1 MEFDQKLEQFKGQA
15 RLPDFA
21 VPKSYEL
28 TLRPD
33 LSACVFSGTVLIH
46 ISINRGTRFLV
57 LNALELVISQVSFTN
72 FQNRKYVPSDILVDS
87 DDEILFLVFDETLD
101 VGNGVLEIGFS
112 GVLTDSCKGL
122 YRCTYL
128 DKGDKKN
135 MIATQFEAVDARR
148 CFPCWDEPAFKVTFK
163 IMLENVPSELTTLSN
178 MPILDEKI
186 NGPFKTVEFEESV
199 IMSTYLVAV
208 VVGLFDYVEDT
219 TDDGTK
225 VRSYC
230 PVGQSQK
237 GKLALS
243 IAVKTLELFR
253 KYFSVPYPLAKLD
266 MVAVPEFAGGAM
278 ENNGLIT
285 FREAELLK
293 DELHSAAAEIRRLTI
308 VVAHEVAHHWF
319 GNLVTMEW
327 WSHLWL
333 NEGFAT
339 WVSYLATDRLFPE
352 WKIWNHFLQ
361 VTVDGLHMDA
371 LEQSH
376 PIEVEIPRAQ
386 LVEEYFD
393 DISYDKGSSVIR
405 MLQNYLGDDI
415 FQKSLASYMSRYAF
429 KNAKTEDLWEV
440 LSETSGVQVNTMM
453 NKWTKQKGYPVIS
466 VKLNG
471 YTLEFEQTQFL
482 YSALDS
488 DAQWIVPLTLSIG
501 SYDVQKKFLLE
512 TKQGKLGLEDLLC
525 SSEETSTTKRSDETW
540 WIKINVHQ
548 AGFYRVKYENDLA
561 TRLRE
566 AIARN
571 CLSAADEFGFLD
583 DAFALC
589 QACMV
594 PFSSLLS
601 LMDTYRKEL
610 EYVVLSRLVKVCYSA
625 AKIIRDAIPELAND
639 LNQFLADLLSS
650 TTKLGWDATTGESQL
665 ISLMREE
672 VLMALAHFGQT
683 QTLEEAMKRFRA
695 FLHDRNT
702 SLLPVNTRKAAYVSV
717 MRNASV
723 ADSSGWESLLQL
735 YRDVDSVLEKTR
747 ILRCMGSCSDPNIL
761 SEVLNLMLSDEFR
774 NQDAIYV
781 LSGISWEGRDIAWM
795 WLKENWDLIMK
806 KWGGGFLLTH
816 FVRDIV
822 TPFCSLEMADEV
834 ETFFKNHPV
843 PSVEM
848 NLKQSLELVRIKAR
862 WVEHIKQEQ
871 EILKGL
877 VKEFALARK

>member
-21 VPKSYEL
+21 VPRSYEL
-28 TLRPD
+28 TLKPD
-33 LSACVFSGTVLIH
+33 LSACVFSGTLLIH

-72 FQNRKYVPSDILVDS
+72 FQNLKYVPSDILVDN
-87 DDEILFLVFDETLD
+87 DDEILVLVFDETLD
-101 VGNGVLEIGFS
+101 VGHGVLEIGFS

-148 CFPCWDEPAFKVTFK
+148 CFPCWDEPAFKATFK

-230 PVGQSQK
+230 PVGQSEK

-672 VLMALAHFGQT
+672 VLIALAHFGHT

-834 ETFFKNHPV
+834 ETFFENHPV

-848 NLKQSLELVRIKAR
+848 NLRQSLELVRIKAR

-877 VKEFALARK
+877 VKEFAHARK